1 MVAKRE
7 KNQGRSPSAFGRLME
22 YAGRYRTLTYLS
34 LILSALSSVL
44 ALIPF
49 VCLWRIIREVLEVQP
64 DFSQATGIVR
74 NGWMAVLFAVL
85 AWLVYVGALVCSHG
99 SAFRTAANMKKA
111 LMRHIARLPIGFAD
125 EMGSGKVRRTVTEVT
140 GSTETLLAHNL
151 PDMAGAIAM
160 PVCMVVMLFVY
171 DWRYGVVC
179 LIPIALSFAVMMRMA
194 GPAMQEDMRQYQNA
208 LERMSNEAVE
218 YVRGVPVV
226 KTFGQTVFSF
236 HRFKT
241 SIDDYCEF
249 CMHYTRMMRPSMVG
263 YTVLINSAFVFILGL
278 TLFLIR
284 GGNYRMDIL
293 LNFLFYVIFTPAI
306 ATTMTKVM
314 FMSENDMKVKDA
326 VARMDAILG
335 IQPLPEAEQGQEP
348 RGATVE
354 LKDVTYRY
362 TPDAPAAV
370 SHLSLK
376 AEQNETV
383 ALVGPS
389 GGGKTTA
396 AGLISRFFDPQ
407 DGQVLIGGVDVRQIP
422 KEVLMRH
429 VACVFQDNRLLK
441 RSIADNLRIA
451 KPNATEGEM
460 LEALKKAQCMDIIER
475 LPKGINTVL
484 GTKGTYLSGGEQQ
497 RIAIARAMLK
507 DADVVILDEAS
518 AFVDPECEAQVQQ
531 AFREMAKG
539 RTVIMIAHR
548 LSTVRNADR
557 IYVLQDGRVEEQ
569 GKHDELLKE
578 NGLYAAMWAEYQKA
592 AQWKVGETA

>member
-1 MVAKRE
+1 
-7 KNQGRSPSAFGRLME
+7 ME
-22 YAGRYRTLTYLS
+22 YAGRFRMLTYLS

-44 ALIPF
+44 ALLPF
-49 VCLWRIIREVLEVQP
+49 VFIWRIIREVLEVQP
-64 DFSQATGIVR
+64 DFSRATGIVR

-85 AWLVYVGALVCSHG
+85 AWLVYVSALVCSHG
-99 SAFRTAANMKKA
+99 SAFRTAANMKKT

-160 PVCMVVMLFVY
+160 PVCMVVMLFLY
-171 DWRYGVVC
+171 DWRYGIAC
-179 LIPIALSFAVMMRMA
+179 LIPVALSFAAMMRMA

-236 HRFKT
+236 HRFKA
-241 SIDDYCEF
+241 SIDDYRDF
-249 CMHYTRMMRPSMVG
+249 CMHYTRMMRKSMVG
-263 YTVLINSAFVFILGL
+263 YTVLIHSAFAFILGL

-284 GGNYRMDIL
+284 GGIYRMDVL

-306 ATTMTKVM
+306 ATAMTKVM
-314 FMSENDMKVKDA
+314 FMSENDMKV
-326 VARMDAILG
+326 RDAIARTDTILS
-335 IQPLPEAEQGQEP
+335 IRPLPEPKQGSEP
-348 RGATVE
+348 RGASVE

-362 TPDAPAAV
+362 SPDAPAAV

-376 AEQNETV
+376 ADRNEIV
-383 ALVGPS
+383 AIVGPS
-389 GGGKTTA
+389 GSGKTTV

-407 DGQVLIGGVDVRQIP
+407 EGRVLIGGADAREIP
-422 KEVLMRH
+422 KETLMRR
-429 VACVFQDNRLLK
+429 VAYVFQDSRLLK

-451 KPNATEGEM
+451 KPDATEGEM
-460 LEALKKAQCMDIIER
+460 MEALQKAQCMDILGR
-475 LPKGINTVL
+475 LPEGIHTVL
-484 GTKGTYLSGGEQQ
+484 GSRGTYLSGGEQQ

-507 DADVVILDEAS
+507 NADVVILDEAS
-518 AFVDPECEAQVQQ
+518 AFADPECEAQVQL
-531 AFREMAKG
+531 AFQEMAKG

-548 LSTVRNADR
+548 LSTIRNADR
-557 IYVLQDGRVEEQ
+557 IYVLKDGRAEEQ
-569 GKHDELLKE
+569 GKHGELLKK
-578 NGLYAAMWAEYQKA
+578 NGLYAAMWAEYWKA
-592 AQWKVGETA
+592 VNWKVGETA

>member
-1 MVAKRE
+1 MAAKKE
-7 KNQGRSPSAFGRLME
+7 KKSISAFGRLME
-22 YAGRYRTLTYLS
+22 YAGRFRMLTYLS

-44 ALIPF
+44 ALVPF
-49 VCLWRIIREVLEVQP
+49 ICLWRIIREVLEVQP

-74 NGWMAVLFAVL
+74 NGWMAVAFAVL
-85 AWLVYVGALVCSHG
+85 AWLVYIGAMVCSHG
-99 SAFRTAANMKKA
+99 SAFRTAANMKKVQ
-111 LMRHIARLPIGFAD
+111 MRHIARLPIGFAD
-125 EMGSGKVRRTVTEVT
+125 EMGSGKVRRIVTEVT

-160 PVCMVVMLFVY
+160 PICMLVMLFLY
-171 DWRYGVVC
+171 DWRYGVAC
-179 LIPIALSFAVMMRMA
+179 LIPIILSFAVMMRMA
-194 GPAMQEDMRQYQNA
+194 GPAMQEDMRLYQNA

-236 HRFKT
+236 HRFKA

-249 CMHYTRMMRPSMVG
+249 CMHYTRMMRKSMIG

-284 GGNYRMDIL
+284 GENYQTDIL

-306 ATTMTKVM
+306 ATTMSKVM

-326 VARMDAILG
+326 VARMDTILS
-335 IQPLPEAEQGQEP
+335 IQPLPEAEHGLEP
-348 RGATVE
+348 NGATVE
-354 LKDVTYRY
+354 LKDVTYWY
-362 TPDAPAAV
+362 APDAPAAV

-376 AEQNETV
+376 AERNEIV
-383 ALVGPS
+383 AIVGPS
-389 GGGKTTA
+389 GSGKTTV

-407 DGQVLIGGVDVRQIP
+407 EGQILIGGIDARQIP
-422 KEVLMRH
+422 KDVLMRH
-429 VACVFQDNRLLK
+429 VAYVFQDSRLLK

-451 KPNATEGEM
+451 KPDATEAEM
-460 LEALKKAQCMDIIER
+460 MEALKKAQCMDILSR
-475 LPKGINTVL
+475 LPEGINTVL
-484 GTKGTYLSGGEQQ
+484 GSHGTYLSGGEQQ

-507 DADVVILDEAS
+507 DADIVILDEAS
-518 AFVDPECEAQVQQ
+518 AFADPECEAQVQL

-557 IYVLQDGRVEEQ
+557 IYVLRDGQTEEQ
-569 GKHDELLKE
+569 GKHEDLLKRD
-578 NGLYAAMWAEYQKA
+578 GLYADMWTEYQKA
-592 AQWKVGETA
+592 VDWKVGETA

>member
-1 MVAKRE
+1 MKAK
-7 KNQGRSPSAFGRLME
+7 KQGKSPTAFARLMA
-22 YAGRYRTLTYLS
+22 YAGRYKKLTYMS

-44 ALIPF
+44 ALLPF

-64 DFSQATGIVR
+64 DFSKATGIVR
-74 NGWMAVLFAVL
+74 NGWMAVVFAIL

-151 PDMAGAIAM
+151 PDMAGAITM
-160 PVCMVVMLFVY
+160 PICMVVMLFVY
-171 DWRYGVVC
+171 DWRYGIAC
-179 LIPIALSFAVMMRMA
+179 LVPIALTFAVMMRMA

-236 HRFKT
+236 HRFKA
-241 SIDDYCEF
+241 SIDDYRDF
-249 CMHYTRMMRPSMVG
+249 CMHYTRMMRSSMVG
-263 YTVLINSAFVFILGL
+263 YTVLINSAYAFILGL

-284 GGNYRMDIL
+284 GDNYRMDIL

-326 VARMDAILG
+326 VARMDTILG
-335 IQPLPEAEQGQEP
+335 IQPLPEPERGQEP
-348 RGATVE
+348 EGASVE
-354 LKDVTYRY
+354 LEDVTYRY
-362 TPDAPAAV
+362 APDAPAAV

-376 AEQNETV
+376 AERNEIT
-383 ALVGPS
+383 AIVGPS
-389 GGGKTTA
+389 GSGKTTV

-407 DGQVLIGGVDVRQIP
+407 EGQVRIGGVDARRISR
-422 KEVLMRH
+422 EELMRH
-429 VACVFQDNRLLK
+429 VAYVFQDSRLLK
-441 RSIADNLRIA
+441 RSIADNLRVA
-451 KPNATEGEM
+451 KPDATEGEM
-460 LEALKKAQCMDIIER
+460 LEALQKAQCMDIIER
-475 LPKGINTVL
+475 LPEGIHTVL
-484 GTKGTYLSGGEQQ
+484 GSKGTYLSGGEQQ
-497 RIAIARAMLK
+497 RVAIARAMLK
-507 DADVVILDEAS
+507 NADIVILDEAS
-518 AFVDPECEAQVQQ
+518 AFADPECEAQVQLAFQ
-531 AFREMAKG
+531 AMAKG

-548 LSTVRNADR
+548 LSTIRNADR
-557 IYVLQDGRVEEQ
+557 IYVLKDGHVEEQ
-569 GKHDELLKE
+569 GKHDELLAK
-578 NGLYAAMWAEYQKA
+578 NGLYATMWAEYRKSVN
-592 AQWKVGETA
+592 WKVGDAA

>member
-1 MVAKRE
+1 
-7 KNQGRSPSAFGRLME
+7 ME
-22 YAGRYRTLTYLS
+22 YAGRFKSLTFMS

-44 ALIPF
+44 ALLPF
-49 VCLWRIIREVLEVQP
+49 VYIWRIIREVLEVQP
-64 DFSQATGIVR
+64 DFSKATGIVR

-85 AWLVYVGALVCSHG
+85 AWLVYVSALVCSHG

-111 LMRHIARLPIGFAD
+111 LMHHIARLPIGFAD

-160 PVCMVVMLFVY
+160 PVYMMVMLFLY
-171 DWRYGVVC
+171 DWRYGIAC
-179 LIPIALSFAVMMRMA
+179 LIPVVLSFAVMMRMA
-194 GPAMQEDMRQYQNA
+194 GSAMQEDMRQYQNA

-218 YVRGVPVV
+218 YVRGIPVV

-236 HRFKT
+236 HRFKA
-241 SIDDYCEF
+241 SIDDYCDF
-249 CMHYTRMMRPSMVG
+249 CMHYTRMMRSSMVG

-284 GGNYRMDIL
+284 GDNYRMDIL

-306 ATTMTKVM
+306 ATAMTKVM
-314 FMSENDMKVKDA
+314 FMSENNMKVKDA
-326 VARMDAILG
+326 MDRMDTILS
-335 IQPLPEAEQGQEP
+335 IRPLPGPKHGQEP
-348 RGATVE
+348 RGASVE
-354 LKDVTYRY
+354 LKDVTYCY

-376 AEQNETV
+376 ADRNEIV
-383 ALVGPS
+383 AIVGPS
-389 GGGKTTA
+389 GSGKTTV

-407 DGQVLIGGVDVRQIP
+407 DGRVLIGGADAREIP
-422 KEVLMRH
+422 KETLMRR
-429 VACVFQDNRLLK
+429 VAYVFQDSRLLK

-451 KPNATEGEM
+451 KPDATEDEM
-460 LEALKKAQCMDIIER
+460 MEALQKAQCMDIIGR
-475 LPKGINTVL
+475 LPEGIHTVL
-484 GTKGTYLSGGEQQ
+484 GSQGTYLSGGEQQ

-518 AFVDPECEAQVQQ
+518 AFADPECEAQVQL
-531 AFREMAKG
+531 AFQEMARG

-548 LSTVRNADR
+548 LSTIRNADR
-557 IYVLQDGRVEEQ
+557 IYVLKDGQVDDQ
-569 GKHDELLKE
+569 GKHDDLLKK

-592 AQWKVGETA
+592 ANWKVGETA

>member
-1 MVAKRE
+1 MKE
-7 KNQGRSPSAFGRLME
+7 KKQSALSALLE
-22 YAGRYRTLTYLS
+22 YAGGFKILTYLS

-44 ALIPF
+44 SLMPF
-49 VCLWRIIREVLEVQP
+49 VFLWRIIREVLEVQP
-64 DFSQATGIVR
+64 YFSRATGIVH

-85 AWLVYVGALVCSHG
+85 AALVYVGALVCSHG

-125 EMGSGKVRRTVTEVT
+125 EMGSGKLRRIVTEVT

-160 PVCMVVMLFVY
+160 PLCMLVMLFVY
-171 DWRYGVVC
+171 DWRYGVAC
-179 LIPIALSFAVMMRMA
+179 LIPIVLSFAAMMRMA
-194 GPAMQEDMRQYQNA
+194 GPAMQEDMRLYQNA

-236 HRFKT
+236 HRFKA

-249 CMHYTRMMRPSMVG
+249 CMHYTRMMRKSMLG
-263 YTVLINSAFVFILGL
+263 YTVLINSAFVFILGV

-284 GGNYRMDIL
+284 GDNYRMDIL

-306 ATTMTKVM
+306 ATAMSKVM

-326 VARMDAILG
+326 VARVDTILG
-335 IQPLPEAEQGQEP
+335 LQPLPETKHSQEP
-348 RGATVE
+348 HGATVE

-362 TPDAPAAV
+362 APDAPAAV
-370 SHLSLK
+370 SDLSLK
-376 AEQNETV
+376 AERNEIV
-383 ALVGPS
+383 GIVGPS
-389 GGGKTTA
+389 GSGKTTV

-407 DGQVLIGGVDVRQIP
+407 EGQVLLGGVDVRQIS
-422 KEVLMRH
+422 KEALMRH
-429 VACVFQDNRLLK
+429 VAYVFQDSRLLK

-451 KPNATEGEM
+451 KPDAAESEM
-460 LEALKKAQCMDIIER
+460 LEALKKAQCEDILER
-475 LPKGINTVL
+475 LPQGIHTVL
-484 GTKGTYLSGGEQQ
+484 GTQGTYLSGGEQQ

-518 AFVDPECEAQVQQ
+518 AFVDPECEAQVQL
-531 AFREMAKG
+531 AFQEMAKG

-548 LSTVRNADR
+548 LSTIRNADR
-557 IYVLQDGRVEEQ
+557 IYVLDNGHVKEQ
-569 GKHDELLKE
+569 GKHVELLEKG
-578 NGLYAAMWAEYQKA
+578 GLYADMWTEYQKA
-592 AQWKVGETA
+592 VNWKVGEAV

>member
-1 MVAKRE
+1 MKE
-7 KNQGRSPSAFGRLME
+7 KKQGESPAAFERLMA
-22 YAGRYRTLTYLS
+22 YAGRYKTLTYLS
-34 LILSALSSVL
+34 LVLSALSSVL

-64 DFSQATGIVR
+64 DFSKATGIVR

-171 DWRYGVVC
+171 DWRYGIAC

-236 HRFKT
+236 HRFKA

-249 CMHYTRMMRPSMVG
+249 CMHYTRMMRPSMLG
-263 YTVLINSAFVFILGL
+263 YTVLINSAFVFILAL
-278 TLFLIR
+278 TLFLTR
-284 GGNYRMDIL
+284 GENYQMDIL

-326 VARMDAILG
+326 VARMDAILN
-335 IQPLPEAEQGQEP
+335 IQPLPEPENGQEP
-348 RGATVE
+348 RGASVE

-362 TPDAPAAV
+362 APDAPAAV

-376 AEQNETV
+376 ADRNEII
-383 ALVGPS
+383 AIVGPS
-389 GGGKTTA
+389 GSGKTTV

-407 DGQVLIGGVDVRQIP
+407 EGQVLVGGVDARRVS
-422 KEVLMRH
+422 KEELMRH
-429 VACVFQDNRLLK
+429 VAYVFQDSRLLK

-451 KPNATEGEM
+451 KQDATEGEM
-460 LEALKKAQCMDIIER
+460 LEALRKAQCADIIER
-475 LPKGINTVL
+475 LPEGVNTVL
-484 GTKGTYLSGGEQQ
+484 GSRGTYLSGGEQQ

-507 DADVVILDEAS
+507 NADIVILDEAS
-518 AFVDPECEAQVQQ
+518 AFADPECEAQVQLAFQ
-531 AFREMAKG
+531 AMARG

-548 LSTVRNADR
+548 LSTVRTADR
-557 IYVLQDGRVEEQ
+557 IYVLKDGHVEEQ
-569 GKHDELLKE
+569 GKHDALLTK
-578 NGLYAAMWAEYQKA
+578 NGLYAAMWTEYQKA
-592 AQWKVGETA
+592 AQWKVGEIA

>member
-1 MVAKRE
+1 
-7 KNQGRSPSAFGRLME
+7 ME
-22 YAGRYRTLTYLS
+22 YAGRFKVLTYLS

-44 ALIPF
+44 ALLPF
-49 VCLWRIIREVLEVQP
+49 VFIWRIIREVLEVQP
-64 DFSQATGIVR
+64 DFSRATGIVR

-85 AWLVYVGALVCSHG
+85 AWLVYVSALVCSHG
-99 SAFRTAANMKKA
+99 SAFRTAANMKKT
-111 LMRHIARLPIGFAD
+111 LMRHIACLPIGFAD

-151 PDMAGAIAM
+151 PDMAGAITM
-160 PVCMVVMLFVY
+160 PLCMLVMLFLY
-171 DWRYGVVC
+171 DWRYGIAC
-179 LIPIALSFAVMMRMA
+179 LIPVALSFAVMMRMA

-236 HRFKT
+236 HRFKA

-249 CMHYTRMMRPSMVG
+249 CMHYTRTMRKSMVG

-284 GGNYRMDIL
+284 GDNYQMDIL

-306 ATTMTKVM
+306 ATAMTKVM

-326 VARMDAILG
+326 IARTDTILS
-335 IQPLPEAEQGQEP
+335 IQPLPEPKRGLEP
-348 RGATVE
+348 RGASVE

-370 SHLSLK
+370 SRLSLK
-376 AEQNETV
+376 AERNEIV
-383 ALVGPS
+383 AIVGPS
-389 GGGKTTA
+389 GSGKTTV
-396 AGLISRFFDPQ
+396 AGLISRFCDPQ
-407 DGQVLIGGVDVRQIP
+407 EGRVLIGGVDAREIP
-422 KEVLMRH
+422 KDTLMRR
-429 VACVFQDNRLLK
+429 VAYVFQDSRLLK

-451 KPNATEGEM
+451 KPDVTEEEM
-460 LEALKKAQCMDIIER
+460 LDALQKAQCMDIIER
-475 LPKGINTVL
+475 LPEGINTIL
-484 GTKGTYLSGGEQQ
+484 GSRGTYLSGGEQQ

-507 DADVVILDEAS
+507 NADVVILDEAS
-518 AFVDPECEAQVQQ
+518 AFADPECEAQVQL

-548 LSTVRNADR
+548 LSTIRSADR
-557 IYVLQDGRVEEQ
+557 IYVLKDGQVEEQ
-569 GKHDELLKE
+569 GKHDDLLKKS
-578 NGLYAAMWAEYQKA
+578 GLYAVMWAEYQKA
-592 AQWKVGETA
+592 VNWKVGETA

>member
-1 MVAKRE
+1 MKE
-7 KNQGRSPSAFGRLME
+7 KKQSALSELLE
-22 YAGRYRTLTYLS
+22 YAGDFKILTYLS
-34 LILSALSSVL
+34 LILSAMSSVL
-44 ALIPF
+44 SLMPF
-49 VCLWRIIREVLEVQP
+49 VFLWRIIREVLEVQP
-64 DFSQATGIVR
+64 DFSRATGIVR

-85 AWLVYVGALVCSHG
+85 AALVYVGALVCSHG

-125 EMGSGKVRRTVTEVT
+125 EMGSGKLRRIVTEVT

-160 PVCMVVMLFVY
+160 PLCMLVMLFVY
-171 DWRYGVVC
+171 DWRYGVAC
-179 LIPIALSFAVMMRMA
+179 LIPIILSFAAMMRMA
-194 GPAMQEDMRQYQNA
+194 GPAMQEDMRLYQNA

-236 HRFKT
+236 HRFKA

-249 CMHYTRMMRPSMVG
+249 CMHYTRMMRKSMLG
-263 YTVLINSAFVFILGL
+263 YTVLINSAFVFILGV

-284 GGNYRMDIL
+284 GDNYRMDIL

-306 ATTMTKVM
+306 ATAMSKVM

-326 VARMDAILG
+326 VARVDSILNL
-335 IQPLPEAEQGQEP
+335 QPLPETEHSQEP

-354 LKDVTYRY
+354 LKGVTYRY
-362 TPDAPAAV
+362 APDAPAAV
-370 SHLSLK
+370 SDLSLK
-376 AEQNETV
+376 AERNEIV
-383 ALVGPS
+383 GIVGPS
-389 GGGKTTA
+389 GSGKTTV

-407 DGQVLIGGVDVRQIP
+407 EGQVLIGGVDVRQIS
-422 KEVLMRH
+422 KDELMRH
-429 VACVFQDNRLLK
+429 VAYVFQDSRLLK

-451 KPNATEGEM
+451 KPDATESEM
-460 LEALKKAQCMDIIER
+460 LDALKKTQCSDILDR
-475 LPKGINTVL
+475 FPQGINTVL
-484 GTKGTYLSGGEQQ
+484 GTQGTYLSGGEQQ

-518 AFVDPECEAQVQQ
+518 AFVDPECEAQVQL
-531 AFREMAKG
+531 AFQEMAKG

-548 LSTVRNADR
+548 LSTVRYADR
-557 IYVLQDGRVEEQ
+557 IYVLDNGRVEEQ
-569 GKHDELLKE
+569 GKHDELLEK
-578 NGLYAAMWAEYQKA
+578 GDLYADMWTEYQKA
-592 AQWKVGETA
+592 VNWKVGEAV

>member
-1 MVAKRE
+1 MKE
-7 KNQGRSPSAFGRLME
+7 KKQGKPPSAFGRLME
-22 YAGRYRTLTYLS
+22 YAGRFKVLTYMS
-34 LILSALSSVL
+34 LILSALSSML
-44 ALIPF
+44 ALLPF
-49 VCLWRIIREVLEVQP
+49 VCIWHIIREVLEVQP
-64 DFSQATGIVR
+64 DFSLATGIVR
-74 NGWMAVLFAVL
+74 NGWLAVLFAVL

-99 SAFRTAANMKKA
+99 SAFRTASNMKKT

-160 PVCMVVMLFVY
+160 PVCMIAMLFVY
-171 DWRYGVVC
+171 DWRYGIAC
-179 LIPIALSFAVMMRMA
+179 LIPVTLSFVVMMRMA

-236 HRFKT
+236 HRFKA

-249 CMHYTRMMRPSMVG
+249 CMHYTRMMRRSMVG
-263 YTVLINSAFVFILGL
+263 YTVLINSTFVFLLGL

-284 GGNYRMDIL
+284 GDNYQMDIL

-306 ATTMTKVM
+306 ATTMTRVM

-326 VARMDAILG
+326 VARMDTILS
-335 IQPLPEAEQGQEP
+335 IQPLPEPEHGQEP
-348 RGATVE
+348 CGESVE

-362 TPDAPAAV
+362 MPDAPAAV

-376 AEQNETV
+376 AQRSEIV
-383 ALVGPS
+383 AIVGPS
-389 GGGKTTA
+389 GSGKTTV

-422 KEVLMRH
+422 RKVLMQR
-429 VACVFQDNRLLK
+429 VAYVFQDSRLLK

-451 KPNATEGEM
+451 NPEATEGEM
-460 LEALKKAQCMDIIER
+460 LEALQKAQCMDIIER
-475 LPKGINTVL
+475 LPEGINTVL
-484 GTKGTYLSGGEQQ
+484 GSQGTYLSGGEQQ

-507 DADVVILDEAS
+507 DANVVILDEAS
-518 AFVDPECEAQVQQ
+518 AFADPECEAQVQM
-531 AFREMAKG
+531 AFHEMARG

-548 LSTVRNADR
+548 LSTIRSADR
-557 IYVLQDGRVEEQ
+557 IYVLKDGQVEEQ
-569 GKHDELLKE
+569 GKHDDLLEK
-578 NGLYAAMWAEYQKA
+578 NRLYAAMWEEYQ
-592 AQWKVGETA
+592 QSVNWKVGEKA